1 VSILS
6 EFAALVA
13 RWRPLFKREATWVRV
28 ASVLT
33 GLVVGVGRRTVT
45 SSIRARGQTQ
55 RSWSADYLAF
65 ARAPWSVDEMMGT
78 VLDTAVETQDQLC
91 PGAPIVLGVDDT
103 SCRKTGHTIKGASWM
118 RDPLSPPFHVNLRY
132 GLRFLHFGLLLPL
145 HMHGDEARA
154 ISVGF
159 ELAPALA
166 KPKHKAPPE
175 DHAAWRAARKR
186 NNLSQRAVDR
196 IAFLRKRLDAGGQRD
211 RCLRIVGDSSFVN
224 RIVMRGLPERVELI
238 GRTRKNLALFA
249 PAALGTR
256 KVYGERLATPEQ
268 VRLDASRPWSE
279 CEVHYGNGHH
289 SVRYKEVTDVLW
301 RSAARRRK
309 LRLIIAEPTPF
320 NMPGKRRKQYR
331 EPSYLLT
338 TDLTTPTAEL
348 LQNYFDRWQLEVQH
362 RDLKTDLGVGQ
373 QQVHADLSVSRLHT
387 AYAALWSMLTLA
399 TLRTLG
405 PKRTEQYPARPRWYA
420 QKHGDRPSALDIAA
434 LLRAALDHEAAEIG
448 RDRRAML
455 RAVSEDIVV
464 SRRVA

>member
-1 VSILS
+1 MSILA

-13 RWRPLFKREATWVRV
+13 RWRPLFKREATLVRV

-45 SSIRARGQTQ
+45 SSIRARGRTQ

-78 VLDTAVETQDQLC
+78 VFDASVETQDQMC

-103 SCRKTGHTIKGASWM
+103 SCRKTGHTIKGAAWM

-145 HMHGDEARA
+145 HMHGHEARA

-175 DHAAWRAARKR
+175 EHTAFRAARKR

-196 IAFLRKRLDAGGQRD
+196 IAWMRKRLDAAGQHD

-224 RIVMRGLPERVELI
+224 RTVMRGLPERVDLI

-249 PAALGTR
+249 PAAPGTR
-256 KVYGERLATPEQ
+256 RVYGDRLPTPEQ
-268 VRLDASRPWSE
+268 VRLDAGRPWSE
-279 CEVHYGNGHH
+279 CKVHYGGGHH
-289 SVRYKEVTDVLW
+289 SVRYKEVSNVLW
-301 RSAARRRK
+301 QSAARRRK

-320 NMPGKRRKQYR
+320 MVPGKRRKQYR

-373 QQVHADLSVSRLHT
+373 QQVHADRSVPRLHT
-387 AYAALWSMLTLA
+387 AYAGLWSMLTLA

-405 PKRTEQYPARPRWYA
+405 PKRTDQYPVRPLWYV
-420 QKHGDRPSALDIAA
+420 QKHGDRPSAVDIAA
-434 LLRAALDHEAAEIG
+434 LLRAALDREADDIG
-448 RDRRAML
+448 RGRLAMQ
-455 RAVSEDIVV
+455 RSASEDVAVV
-464 SRRVA
+464 RRVA